1 MKIKY
6 IVYTLITILLGY
18 LIFNKIKKGN
28 EGQQKNSNKM
38 QSKDGATPPTA
49 VKGLVVGTQDFS
61 NDLNV
66 SGSIEAND
74 QVQIRSEV
82 SGLVREVKFK
92 EGSDVNKG
100 DLLIKIDA
108 RELRAQLL
116 QAETK
121 AKLAAQIEARA
132 RKLLKSEAI
141 SQEEYENANAEL
153 RLLQAQTQL
162 IEAQLSKTEIRAPFS
177 GRIGLTNISI
187 GSYITPSTEIVSL
200 LSVNPVKIT
209 FSIPEKYAQ
218 MVKIGTE
225 ISFTTAG
232 NSEIFTAKIYAKEPA
247 IAVATRTLILK
258 AKALNNNR
266 KLLPGSFANI
276 NLPLAHIKE
285 AILIPTEAVIPILK
299 GKQVFICKNGLAKA
313 VQITSEIRT
322 DRNVLVSSG
331 LAVGDTV
338 LTSGIMAINPD
349 APVIVS
355 IENVNKK

>member
-6 IVYTLITILLGY
+6 IIYLLIVVLLGY
-18 LIFNKIKKGN
+18 LIFNKINKGK
-28 EGQQKNSNKM
+28 EGQQKNGNKM
-38 QSKDGATPPTA
+38 QSKDGVTPPIS
-49 VKGLVVGTQDFS
+49 VKGLIVSTQDFS

-66 SGSIEAND
+66 SGSIEANE

-82 SGLVREVKFK
+82 AGLVRAVNFK
-92 EGSDVNKG
+92 EGSDVTKG
-100 DLLIKIDA
+100 DLLIKIDN
-108 RELRAQLL
+108 RELKAQLL

-121 AKLAAQIEARA
+121 VKLAAQIETRA

-187 GSYITPSTEIVSL
+187 GSYITPSTEIVTL

-218 MVKIGTE
+218 MVKIGSE

-232 NSEIFTAKIYAKEPA
+232 NSEVFTAKIYAKEPA
-247 IAVATRTLILK
+247 IAVATRALILK
-258 AKALNNNR
+258 AKAQNNSR
-266 KLLPGSFANI
+266 LLLPGSFANI
-276 NLPLAHIKE
+276 NLPLENIKD

-338 LTSGIMAINPD
+338 LTSGIMAIKPD
-349 APVIVS
+349 APVSVS
-355 IENVNKK
+355 IESVNK